1 LKPFKIIENGLIFE
15 ENEEIKMLALF
26 LIVTFISLSAQY
38 KVDTIS
44 ASKVILDK
52 NGKLLSRYE
61 PQMHGAGYVKASKF
75 NIAVTE
81 ENIGRDDGSFLSE
94 KYCQL

>member
-1 LKPFKIIENGLIFE
+1 LKK
-15 ENEEIKMLALF
+15 KLF
-26 LIVTFISLSAQY
+26 VISLVFTVVSVKAQY
-38 KVDTIS
+38 KFDTIYG
-44 ASKVILDK
+44 AKVITDK

-61 PQMHGAGYVKASKF
+61 PQTHGKGYVKASKF

-81 ENIGRDDGSFLSE
+81 ENIGRGDGSFLSE